1 MKLRVLAT
9 TERHVDATARDD
21 YFAELPQRRVVAAEA
36 HVHFWVFEHATEIG
50 RFIEFVEGPDAVA
63 LARAF
68 PTLMPTN
75 VWRAVQ
81 GES

>member
-1 MKLRVLAT
+1 MSRVLAT
-9 TERHVDATARDD
+9 TERHVDAPARDV
-21 YFAELPQRRVVAAEA
+21 YFAELQHRRVVAEAA
-36 HVHFWVFEHATEIG
+36 HVHFWVFEHATQHG
-50 RFIEFVEGPDAVA
+50 RFIEFVEAPDAVA

-68 PTLMPTN
+68 PTLMPTD

>member
-1 MKLRVLAT
+1 MSRVLAT
-9 TERHVDATARDD
+9 TERQVEAEARDA
-21 YFAELPQRRVVAAEA
+21 YFAELQQRRVVAGAA
-36 HVHFWVFEHATEIG
+36 HIHFWVFEHATENG

-68 PTLMPTN
+68 PTSMPTD

-81 GES
+81 GEL